1 LAIGQQHPTP
11 SVRSAPQVWL
21 GVPRGK
27 QGAMQMP
34 PSLRHLG
41 RYREIAS
48 LLLRHLRQAGLD
60 VTDDLADV
68 DPTGDAPAEE
78 DAQHLASRLEAMG
91 PTFIKL
97 GQLLSTRSDLLAPA
111 YLEALARLQDDVEPF
126 GFDEVESI
134 VEAELGAR
142 ISKAF
147 QRFDHIPLASAS
159 LGQVHRAVLRD
170 GREVAVKVQRPGVRA
185 QVRDDLEVIEELA
198 GFLDDHTKAGR
209 QFGFS
214 DMVREFKTSLAA
226 ELDYRQEAQHLRTL
240 GGHVG
245 ADPKLVVPQPIDD
258 YTTATVL
265 TMDLI
270 HGRNIASLG
279 PLAKT
284 EIDGQPLADA
294 LFRSY
299 LRQILEHGF
308 VHADPHPGNVLL
320 TDDGRL
326 ALIDLGM
333 VARLS
338 PASQDRLIRLLLAV
352 SGGDGA
358 STAET
363 LIGMGRKLDGF
374 DGDAFTRRVDELVLR
389 HHGASLAEVEA
400 GRLVGE
406 LAQIAGS
413 CGLRPPPELS
423 MVGKA
428 LLNLDQVACSLD
440 PEFVPMDVVEDEL
453 ASILRRKTA
462 DSVRPGNVL
471 SAALEVREFAE
482 RLPGRV
488 NKVMDALAEGELT
501 LNVQGIDERELL
513 RGIQQLANRVT
524 TGLVI
529 AAMIVGAAMIM
540 RIETSSE
547 LLGYPALAIVLF
559 IVASV
564 AGLWLVVSSITH
576 DLPRR
581 RRDR

>member
-1 LAIGQQHPTP
+1 MT
-11 SVRSAPQVWL
+11 
-21 GVPRGK
+21 
-27 QGAMQMP
+27 

-41 RYREIAS
+41 RYREIAA

-60 VTDDLADV
+60 VGDDLADLGAL
-68 DPTGDAPAEE
+68 DADQPGDE
-78 DAQHLASRLEAMG
+78 DAQDLAARLEAMG

-126 GFDEVESI
+126 GFAEVEAT
-134 VEAELGAR
+134 VEAELGVR
-142 ISKAF
+142 ISNAF
-147 QRFDHIPLASAS
+147 SHFDHVPLATAS
-159 LGQVHRAVLRD
+159 LGQVHRAALRD
-170 GREVAVKVQRPGVRA
+170 GREVAVKVQRPGVRD

-209 QFGFS
+209 RFGFS
-214 DMVREFKTSLAA
+214 DMVLEFRTSLAA
-226 ELDYRQEAQHLRTL
+226 ELDYRQEAQHLRLL
-240 GGHVG
+240 GAQVE
-245 ADPKLVVPQPIDD
+245 DEPRLVVPQPVDD
-258 YTTATVL
+258 YTTSSVL
-265 TMDLI
+265 TMDLV
-270 HGRNIASLG
+270 HGRNISSLR

-284 EIDGQPLADA
+284 ELDGRPLADA
-294 LFRSY
+294 LFRCY

-338 PASQDRLIRLLLAV
+338 PTAQDDLVRLLLAV
-352 SGGDGA
+352 SAGDGA
-358 STAET
+358 STADV
-363 LIGMGRKLDGF
+363 LVRMGRKLDGF
-374 DGDAFTRRVDELVLR
+374 EVESFTRRIDALVLR
-389 HHGASLAEVEA
+389 HQGASLGEVEA
-400 GRLVGE
+400 GALVGE

-413 CGLRPPPELS
+413 CGLRPPPELT
-423 MVGKA
+423 MIGKA

-440 PEFVPMDVVEDEL
+440 PDFVPMEVVEDEV
-453 ASILRRKTA
+453 ASILRRKAA
-462 DSVRPGNVL
+462 DRIRPGNVL
-471 SAALEVREFAE
+471 SAALEAREFAE

-529 AAMIVGAAMIM
+529 AAMIIGAAMIM

-547 LLGYPALAIVLF
+547 LFGYPALAIVLF
-559 IVASV
+559 VIASA
-564 AGLWLVVSSITH
+564 AGLWLVASSFVH
-576 DLPRR
+576 DLPQRPRR
-581 RRDR
+581 R